1 VLYPATAWFVLAS
14 LAGMVVFV
22 LHLLAQP
29 AN

>member
-1 VLYPATAWFVLAS
+1 MYPAMALFVLAS